1 MITSPFV
8 SIEVHQPS
16 YNRLDSL
23 NEKVKQSTP
32 KDRSSDESKMVEY
45 ITVNGASL
53 AYEITGPASAPLM
66 ITLHGG
72 RGMGMHY
79 PSPPLF
85 SDGSSDNS
93 KKETTNQTT
102 KYIDDSPLFS
112 ACCPL
117 TTAAMDKAPAQSPI
131 RSSNSS
137 TISKVYGNTF

>member
-23 NEKVKQSTP
+23 NEKVKQSTS
-32 KDRSSDESKMVEY
+32 KDRSSDESKMVED

-79 PSPPLF
+79 PFPPPF
-85 SDGSSDNS
+85 SQMDH
-93 KKETTNQTT
+93 
-102 KYIDDSPLFS
+102 
-112 ACCPL
+112 L
-117 TTAAMDKAPAQSPI
+117 TIPKRRPQI
-131 RSSNSS
+131 RPQN
-137 TISKVYGNTF
+137 I